1 MQISLFSLCDAASDY
16 QGKLSILGTFDTL
29 CASQF
34 PVAHPQCAL
43 ALRLIFNR
51 EDTGK
56 HTLGIELRDDSG
68 KSLMPPI
75 EPSIEI
81 QFPDDTP
88 FLSRNLVLNLQRL
101 SFEKEGIY
109 SFVVLDNGKE
119 LASLPIR
126 VTKVEDLRASVG
138 PAG

>member
-1 MQISLFSLCDAASDY
+1 MQLSLISLCDAASDY
-16 QGKLSILGTFDTL
+16 QGKLCVLGTFDTL
-29 CASQF
+29 AAAQF

-43 ALRLIFNR
+43 ALRIIFKP
-51 EDTGK
+51 EDEGK
-56 HTLGIELRDDSG
+56 HTLGIELRDESG

-81 QFPDDTP
+81 KFPEATP

-101 SFEKEGIY
+101 SFENPGLY
-109 SFVVLDNGKE
+109 HFVVSSDGKE
-119 LASLPIR
+119 LASLPLR
-126 VTKVEDLRASVG
+126 VTKVENQRASVG